1 MQIETDLLYTWG
13 AVARKI
19 AKNDFIFYEN
29 DPALAFFQVLEG
41 TVKMTYTNEDGKE
54 LTVGVFEEGNTF
66 GEPPLF
72 IDQTYPASAIAQTN
86 CVVLKLSKD
95 HFFAMLKDNPTIQTR
110 ILEVFAS
117 RIYNKIVFSKNII
130 NHKPEYRISYFL
142 DNLKKQKRIPVAQK
156 LLIPYTRQ
164 EIADFTGLR
173 VETVIRTLSSM
184 KKLKKIDI
192 IDHKLYY

>member
-13 AVARKI
+13 AVAKKI
-19 AKNDFIFYEN
+19 SKNDFIFYED
-29 DPALAFFQVLEG
+29 DPALAFYQILEG

-54 LTVGVFEEGNTF
+54 LTVGIFEEGQSF

-72 IDQTYPASAIAQTN
+72 IKQNYPASAIAQTD
-86 CVVLKLSKD
+86 CVILKLAKEK
-95 HFFAMLKDNPTIQTR
+95 FFAMLKDNPSIQTR
-110 ILEVFAS
+110 IMEVFAS

-130 NHKPEYRISYFL
+130 NHKPEYRIAYFL
-142 DNLKKQKRIPVAQK
+142 DNFKKQKEIPPSEK

-173 VETVIRTLSSM
+173 VETVIRTLSAM
-184 KKLKKIDI
+184 NKQKRIQI
-192 IDHKLYY
+192 IDHKIYY

>member
-1 MQIETDLLYTWG
+1 MHIETDLLYTWG
-13 AVARKI
+13 AVAKKI
-19 AKNDFIFYEN
+19 NKNDFIFYEN
-29 DPALAFFQVLEG
+29 DPALAFFQILEG

-54 LTVGVFEEGNTF
+54 LTVGVFEKGQSF

-72 IDQTYPASAIAQTN
+72 INQTYPASAIAQTN
-86 CVVLKLSKD
+86 CVILKLAKEK
-95 HFFAMLKDNPTIQTR
+95 FFEMLKDNPSIQTR

-142 DNLKKQKRIPVAQK
+142 DNLKKQKRMSASQQ
-156 LLIPYTRQ
+156 LLVPYTRQ

-173 VETVIRTLSSM
+173 VETVIRTLSAM
-184 KKLKKIDI
+184 NKQKRIQI
-192 IDHKLYY
+192 IDHKIYY

>member
-13 AVARKI
+13 AVSRKVS
-19 AKNDFIFYEN
+19 KNDFIFYEN
-29 DPALAFFQVLEG
+29 DPALAFYQILEG

-54 LTVGVFEEGNTF
+54 LTVGIFDEGHSF

-72 IDQTYPASAIAQTN
+72 IGQTYPASAIAQTN
-86 CVVLKLSKD
+86 CVILKLSKEK
-95 HFFAMLKDNPTIQTR
+95 FFAMLKENPSIQTR

-142 DNLKKQKRIPVAQK
+142 DNFKKQKEIAPSEK

-173 VETVIRTLSSM
+173 VETVIRTLSAM
-184 KKLKKIDI
+184 NKQKKIQI
-192 IDHKLYY
+192 IDHKIYY